1 MQILNKIQKNLFK
14 VVVFNR
20 IFSVSILLSLFIYCF
35 QVSFSTNLITLVL
48 LSFSF
53 VLLVFHTLLI
63 EIIGQLI
70 TKKAILTNETCDW
83 LAKVVGVSYT
93 ILVTGIVLT
102 TGNLFFASFYT
113 VPLTVSTFLVDTRIS
128 KISIFSILFVLI
140 ISHIG
145 ILNSTLLVNNIV
157 NYAPSGIIL
166 ALSIL
171 SIAILGQNILN
182 TSKNVSQK
190 NNILQSMATTD
201 VLTGLINRRYFDR
214 RITEEIARSKR
225 HNSNLT
231 LALFDIDH
239 FKKINDNYG
248 HTVGDKILKELGDI
262 ILSNTRECD
271 ISARY
276 GGEEFALILPE
287 TTQIEAAELLE
298 RLRQLIE
305 AHTFL
310 VNNLPIVVTVSV
322 GIAQYEP
329 EYSSKDFIDQADA
342 ALYQAKSTGR
352 NKVVYG
358 IFTTPKLCLPK
369 Y

>member
-1 MQILNKIQKNLFK
+1 MQVLTKIQKNLFK

-20 IFSVSILLSLFIYCF
+20 IFSTSVLLSLFIYCF
-35 QVSFSTNLITLVL
+35 QINLNTNLITTVL

-53 VLLVFHTLLI
+53 IVLFFHTLLI

-83 LAKVVGVSYT
+83 LAKVVGISYT
-93 ILVTGIVLT
+93 VLVTTIILT
-102 TGNLFFASFYT
+102 TGNLFFASFYA
-113 VPLTVSTFLVDTRIS
+113 VPLTVCTFLGDTRINKLS
-128 KISIFSILFVLI
+128 VFSILFILI
-140 ISHIG
+140 ISHTD
-145 ILNSTLLVNNIV
+145 LLKSTVLVNNIV
-157 NYAPSGIIL
+157 DYVPSAFIL
-166 ALSIL
+166 ALTMLFIS
-171 SIAILGQNILN
+171 ILGQDILN
-182 TSKNVSQK
+182 TSKNVFQK

-201 VLTGLINRRYFDR
+201 VLTGLINRRCFDR

-225 HNSNLT
+225 HNSNLS

-239 FKKINDNYG
+239 FKKINDTYG
-248 HTVGDKILKELGDI
+248 HTIGDKILKELGNI

-305 AHTFL
+305 NHLFT
-310 VNNLPIVVTVSV
+310 VDNLPVIVTVSV

-329 EYSSKDFIDQADA
+329 EFSSKDFIDQADA
-342 ALYQAKSTGR
+342 SLYQAKSTGR

-358 IFTTPKLCLPK
+358 VFTTPKLSLPK